1 MTQTPLLTVADLCVT
16 ITANAGTARVVDG
29 VSFSITEGRTLA
41 LVGESGSG
49 KSMTA
54 MSLLGLTPAG
64 VDVETTGTAMFGGRD
79 LLSLPE
85 AELRQ
90 VRGGQIAVVFQD
102 PAAALDPLM
111 TVANQIGESLPRGLR
126 GEAARQRVRDLL
138 AEVGLDSV
146 PHIERRYPHE
156 LSGGQQQRVAI
167 ASALAGNPSLL
178 IADEPTTAL
187 DMSVQAQILELLSTL
202 RKARSMAMLLITHD
216 LGVVA
221 AHADDVVVLRKGA
234 MVEAGPTADV
244 IARPRDAYTKML
256 LDSRPRLD
264 AAANC
269 RGEPDQAEPVLSV
282 DALTVSYPGHN
293 AFARRVTAVD
303 GVSLSL
309 PRGGALGIVG
319 ESGSGKS
326 TIAKAIVGLTAIEGG
341 SVFFDGKRLL
351 NPGSMPAA
359 MRARLQY
366 IFQDSYGALNPR
378 LSVERAIGEPFA
390 IAGMPPRQR
399 RDAIVALLNEVGL
412 SDALLGRLPREL
424 SGGQRQR
431 VNIARALAL
440 SPEVLICDEIVSALD
455 VSIQA
460 QVIKLL
466 KQLQRTRSLSLL
478 FISHDLGV
486 IAEICDRVMVMR
498 AGKVIEEGS
507 VRSVFDTPSQAY
519 TRGLLDAA
527 EALEGV
533 SSHSRHLP
541 IEGAQST
548 QQTEAVLAV

>member
-1 MTQTPLLTVADLCVT
+1 MTQAPLLAVSDLRVT

-29 VSFSITEGRTLA
+29 VSFSIAEGRTLA

-54 MSLLGLTPAG
+54 MSLLALTPAG
-64 VDVETTGTAMFGGRD
+64 VQIETMGTAMFGGRD
-79 LLSLPE
+79 LLTLSE

-90 VRGGQIAVVFQD
+90 VRGRQIAVVFQD

-111 TVANQIGESLPRGLR
+111 TVFKQIRESLPPGQRGD
-126 GEAARQRVRDLL
+126 GARRRVRELL
-138 AEVGLDSV
+138 VEVGLDSI

-187 DMSVQAQILELLSTL
+187 DMTVQAQILELLSSL
-202 RKARSMAMLLITHD
+202 RKARRMAMLLITHD

-221 AHADDVVVLRKGA
+221 AHADDVVVLRKGVT
-234 MVEAGPTADV
+234 VEAGPTASV
-244 IARPRDAYTKML
+244 IAKPRDAYTQML

-264 AAANC
+264 AVANS
-269 RGEPDQAEPVLSV
+269 GGKPDQAAPLLSIE
-282 DALTVSYPGHN
+282 DLTVSYPGHN

-309 PRGGALGIVG
+309 PRGSALGIVG

-326 TIAKAIVGLTAIEGG
+326 TIAKAIVGLTPIEGG
-341 SVFFDGKRLL
+341 SISFDGKRLV

-378 LSVERAIGEPFA
+378 MTVEKAIGEPFA
-390 IAGMPPRQR
+390 ITGMPHRQR

-412 SDALLGRLPREL
+412 SDTLLGRLPREL

-466 KQLQRTRSLSLL
+466 KELQRSRSLSLL

-498 AGKVIEEGS
+498 AGKVLEEGP
-507 VRSVFDTPSQAY
+507 VRTVFDTPTQPY
-519 TRGLLDAA
+519 TRGLLAAA

-533 SSHSRHLP
+533 GSHPRPSA
-541 IEGAQST
+541 G
-548 QQTEAVLAV
+548 VLAIQPAEALLTH

>member
-1 MTQTPLLTVADLCVT
+1 MTQAPLLAVSDLRVT

-29 VSFSITEGRTLA
+29 VSFSIAEGRTLA

-64 VDVETTGTAMFGGRD
+64 VQVETSGTAMFGGRD
-79 LLSLPE
+79 LLTLSE

-90 VRGGQIAVVFQD
+90 VRGRQIAVVFQD

-111 TVANQIGESLPRGLR
+111 SVFKQIRESLPTGQRGD
-126 GEAARQRVRDLL
+126 GARRRVRELL
-138 AEVGLDSV
+138 VEVGLDSV
-146 PHIERRYPHE
+146 PHVERRYPHE

-167 ASALAGNPSLL
+167 ASALAGNPTLL

-187 DMSVQAQILELLSTL
+187 DMTVQAQILELLSSL
-202 RKARSMAMLLITHD
+202 RKARRMAMLLITHD

-221 AHADDVVVLRKGA
+221 THADDVVVLRKGVT
-234 MVEAGPTADV
+234 VEAGPTAAI
-244 IARPRDAYTKML
+244 IAKPRDAYTQML

-264 AAANC
+264 AVANSGGSEQAA
-269 RGEPDQAEPVLSV
+269 PLLSV
-282 DALTVSYPGHN
+282 EALTVSYPGHN

-303 GVSLSL
+303 GVSLTL
-309 PRGGALGIVG
+309 PRGSALGIVG

-326 TIAKAIVGLTAIEGG
+326 TIAKAIVGLTPIESG
-341 SVFFDGKRLL
+341 SVSFDGKRLV

-378 LSVERAIGEPFA
+378 MTVEKAIGEPFA
-390 IAGMPPRQR
+390 IAGIPRRQR

-412 SDALLGRLPREL
+412 SDTLLGRLPREL

-466 KQLQRTRSLSLL
+466 KQLQRSRSLSLL

-498 AGKVIEEGS
+498 AGKVLEEGP
-507 VRSVFDTPSQAY
+507 VRTVFDTPAQPY
-519 TRGLLDAA
+519 TRGLLAAA
-527 EALEGV
+527 EALEGA
-533 SSHSRHLP
+533 SSQPRPSA
-541 IEGAQST
+541 GAPASQPA
-548 QQTEAVLAV
+548 EALLTH